1 MKLIYGT
8 ANEGKLK
15 QVKDYL
21 RTTDLDV
28 DIISI
33 KDLGIDI
40 DVEETGTTFEENSL
54 IKAKAIKECCDEKGI
69 EGIIVCDDSG
79 LCVECLNGAPG
90 IYSARYAGDH
100 APQEVVLEKLLKE
113 MKDTRSSNRRAKFV
127 CVLTAIM
134 PDNEEIVVRG
144 ENEGYILEEATV
156 MGKLTFDPV
165 FVPDGFNKPMV
176 ELDDKD
182 LGCTHREKAFIKL
195 VEILKNKK

>member
-8 ANEGKLK
+8 ANEGKIN

-28 DIISI
+28 EIISI

-54 IKAKAIKECCDEKGI
+54 IKAKAIREWCDEKGI

-79 LCVECLNGAPG
+79 LCVECLDGAPG
-90 IYSARYAGDH
+90 VYSARYAGDH
-100 APQEVVLEKLLKE
+100 APQEIVLEKLLKE
-113 MKDTRSSNRRAKFV
+113 MKETGSQNRRAKFV
-127 CVLTAIM
+127 CVLTTIM
-134 PDNEEIVVRG
+134 PDNEVMVVRG

-156 MGKLTFDPV
+156 MGKLTFDPI
-165 FVPDGFNKPMV
+165 FVPDGFDKPMV

-195 VEILKNKK
+195 VEKLKEM